1 MNGDIMIA
9 YLENVK
15 NMTPEYK
22 LAGHNDD
29 VCSLAFSFSKGQY
42 EDGILASVSRDGFV
56 KIWDTYSRNNLA
68 DVKLDANRANHKNWF
83 SLAIL
88 PITQN
93 NNKFEI
99 LIGSGNGDILVIEI
113 PAKPPSSKIRV
124 HRPSIFNTSQTL
136 SHNNLIF
143 CIAIDVKAMLGI
155 TTSLDHQ
162 IIVWDLK
169 ERKALNSFYTLTHG
183 VHDISM
189 SSIDPSRLA
198 IAIGDGMHIIKFD
211 KNLNVEYQ
219 HRIPIFFKV
228 KGAKGLAVVWHPELE
243 NRLAFASSLGEVTVI
258 DTVSSQISIKY
269 STRDVKYDSTKVYC
283 MVWGPTLD
291 VSDGYALYCVHQSGE
306 LYLHNPSNQQISNF
320 TNYIEDKKKR
330 TEIRWKTNYKHL
342 AVGNQ
347 DGTIDIFELK
357 HKKLDLVLNINAF
370 SKSILSLKWNSDMS
384 EEISN
389 MLAVSSYDGIH
400 CYFLNEY
407 LKQSIDRTN
416 SENWIPTVTEPSRVL
431 KAHLERVSSICW
443 SPFDALKL
451 VSVSYD
457 KTVQIWD
464 VAKESPIINFRGHK
478 GILYCVLWSAFDEDV
493 IFSGGED
500 NFFHVWR
507 KSKQRFE
514 TPDAVNGIDRHFL
527 NKSDNFGWPHL
538 DYNENHEINGQSH
551 ENNGQNRKN
560 NGQNREN
567 NEENH
572 ENSDENH
579 ENSDENHEFNEENHE
594 NNEEN
599 HENND
604 QNDCLEYN
612 GIRYEE
618 CVRVEQNQ
626 KSKIKANKKKINKE
640 NKKLSLF
647 PLNNSIENCSPK
659 YEKLEDIEALYEK
672 MNGNKISAEKLDRI
686 LLYGSCEDIKL
697 FLKKELAHHQKYGNN
712 EQKDI
717 LNLLS
722 DIKSTVEE
730 SIEQKTLNS
739 HLVLISVSV
748 SRDLWKKSCEVYAQQ
763 LASDTEAQSYKR
775 YNTEIS
781 AILQLSLN
789 NIKGAIDLFLEN
801 GLYREALIVAKLRYE
816 SDDTIEHIMTRWADS
831 RKNSGDCEGAA
842 KCLVAI
848 SKFEE
853 AAKLLISRND
863 QQYDHTVCLLRS
875 KK

>member
-42 EDGILASVSRDGFV
+42 DDGILASVSRDGFV

-88 PITQN
+88 PIAQN

-113 PAKPPSSKIRV
+113 PTKPPSSKIRV
-124 HRPSIFNTSQTL
+124 HRPSIFNTCQTL

-143 CIAIDVKAMLGI
+143 TIAIDIKAMLAI

-169 ERKALNSFYTLTHG
+169 ERKALNCFYTLTHG

-189 SSIDPSRLA
+189 SSIDPTRLA

-211 KNLNVEYQ
+211 KKLNVEYQ
-219 HRIPIFFKV
+219 HRIPIFSKV
-228 KGAKGLAVVWHPELE
+228 KGVKGLAVVWHPELE
-243 NRLAFASSLGEVTVI
+243 NRLAFGSSLGEITVI
-258 DTVSSQISIKY
+258 DTISSQISIKY

-283 MVWGPTLD
+283 MVWGPALD
-291 VSDGYALYCVHQSGE
+291 GSDSYSLYCVHQSGE

-347 DGTIDIFELK
+347 DGTIAIFELK
-357 HKKLDLVLNINAF
+357 DKKLDLVLNINAF

-407 LKQSIDRTN
+407 LRQDIDRSD
-416 SENWIPTVTEPSRVL
+416 SENWIATVTEPSRVL

-457 KTVQIWD
+457 KTAQIWD
-464 VAKESPIINFRGHK
+464 VAKEIPIINFRGHK

-500 NFFHVWR
+500 NFFHAWR

-514 TPDAVNGIDRHFL
+514 TPNAVNGIDSNLL

-538 DYNENHEINGQSH
+538 EQCDDNEEIHEINGESRQNKEENHEII
-551 ENNGQNRKN
+551 E
-560 NGQNREN
+560 EN
-567 NEENH
+567 NEI
-572 ENSDENH
+572 
-579 ENSDENHEFNEENHE
+579 NEENQ
-594 NNEEN
+594 NNV
-599 HENND
+599 
-604 QNDCLEYN
+604 QNDRLEYN

-618 CVRVEQNQ
+618 CVRVEQIQ
-626 KSKIKANKKKINKE
+626 KSKIKSNKKKINKE

-647 PLNNSIENCSPK
+647 PLSNSIENCSPK

-697 FLKKELAHHQKYGNN
+697 LLKKELAHHQKYGNN
-712 EQKDI
+712 EPKDI

-739 HLVLISVSV
+739 YLVLVSVSV

-763 LASDTEAQSYKR
+763 LAFDTETQSYKR

-816 SDDTIEHIMTRWADS
+816 SDETIEHIMTRWADS
-831 RKNSGDCEGAA
+831 RKNSGDFEGAA
-842 KCLVAI
+842 KCLTAI
-848 SKFEE
+848 NKFEE
-853 AAKLLISRND
+853 AAKLLLSRND